1 MVTSTPHAVLVCCQ
15 TRLLQRGC
23 AELLVLRTELLVLR
37 TELLVLRTELLV
49 LTLERFEIGAHLWQ
63 SVGGEENSAGVVRG
77 IPML

>member
-23 AELLVLRTELLVLR
+23 AELLVLR